1 MAVTSPQEMGSFY
14 HYSHQHCAQ
23 LEEIIVLWIFNFNNS
38 PGIQA
43 ASDFF
48 PLHLNKLIGSNNSKG
63 NASLVESEKTSYCF
77 DFWLVSSCILL
88 CLSFKENTKIQVTG
102 KRGGKRNVDKHSTKI
117 LSHQK
122 TNGSHSRQCH
132 LSYEHL

>member
-1 MAVTSPQEMGSFY
+1 MAVTSAQEMGSFY

-48 PLHLNKLIGSNNSKG
+48 PLHLNKLIGSNNSEG
-63 NASLVESEKTSYCF
+63 NASLVETEETSYCF
-77 DFWLVSSCILL
+77 DFLLVSFCILL
-88 CLSFKENTKIQVTG
+88 CLSFQARRFK
-102 KRGGKRNVDKHSTKI
+102 
-117 LSHQK
+117 
-122 TNGSHSRQCH
+122 
-132 LSYEHL
+132 